1 MVMRKIHE
9 NSSPLSQLL
18 ACLRVIF
25 LFVMFLI
32 VVVPFL
38 WMLITSLMPDSK
50 SLLVRPFRLPWP
62 PRFSNYIDAINAQ
75 PFFTYAFNSILV
87 STVATAACVLTAALA
102 GYAFVFLRFP
112 CKNLVFMLVLAVLM
126 MPSQVAIISLYVTIS
141 NFGWM
146 DSYAALIVP
155 FIADAYGIY
164 LIKQNFA
171 SIPIDFVEAA
181 KLEGAGHLTILFRV
195 LVHLAKPSLVTFA
208 VMSFKWRWNDYFWVM
223 MMTSSK
229 EMRTL
234 PVGLAMLRNEDSGT
248 NWQIIMAATMLV
260 ILPVILFHLL
270 AQKWLNNDSL
280 AGGVK
285 G

>member
-1 MVMRKIHE
+1 MRKIHE
-9 NSSPLSQLL
+9 NRSPLSRLL

-38 WMLITSLMPDSK
+38 WMLITSLMPNSK
-50 SLLVRPFRLPWP
+50 SLLVRPFHLPWP

-171 SIPIDFVEAA
+171 STPIDFIEAA

-270 AQKWLNNDSL
+270 AQKWLNSDAL

>member
-1 MVMRKIHE
+1 
-9 NSSPLSQLL
+9 
-18 ACLRVIF
+18 
-25 LFVMFLI
+25 
-32 VVVPFL
+32 
-38 WMLITSLMPDSK
+38 ML
-50 SLLVRPFRLPWP
+50 
-62 PRFSNYIDAINAQ
+62 YIDAINAQ

-171 SIPIDFVEAA
+171 SIPIDFIEAA

-270 AQKWLNNDSL
+270 AQKWLNSDAL